1 MNRNHSDREW
11 NCYDFFLAV
20 IHVIEYTH
28 ANDKIRT
35 RIRTCICTHQYKT
48 GTHPATQRW
57 AKYLL
62 FITTQS
68 SLLQKDQIKKKTWVF
83 RSFAVTV
90 WSRICSSK
98 TSCKDARCTE
108 AYVAQGW
115 GLPLFNMR
123 ATQRAALS
131 TEEHICI
138 CIYIQI
144 CIYIYINIQ
153 LQDIEKERTY
163 LHTQKN
169 IKTCVA
175 VIGGGHHLVS
185 SFTKRPPCARS
196 FKVSQPWLGS
206 LADTGIS
213 TTQSSLIDSDSVL
226 QEDQTKTWVF
236 RILA

>member
-1 MNRNHSDREW
+1 MRRAPSCSGMSRAPPTAGRLLLPDLLSGPCAEVIFEDSLSDSRFQMNRNHSDREW

-68 SLLQKDQIKKKTWVF
+68 SLLQKDQTKKKTWVF

-108 AYVAQGW
+108 ACVAQG
-115 GLPLFNMR
+115 
-123 ATQRAALS
+123 
-131 TEEHICI
+131 
-138 CIYIQI
+138 
-144 CIYIYINIQ
+144 
-153 LQDIEKERTY
+153 
-163 LHTQKN
+163 
-169 IKTCVA
+169 
-175 VIGGGHHLVS
+175 
-185 SFTKRPPCARS
+185 
-196 FKVSQPWLGS
+196 
-206 LADTGIS
+206 
-213 TTQSSLIDSDSVL
+213 
-226 QEDQTKTWVF
+226 
-236 RILA
+236 